1 MVCFLVFLTLFCY
14 CLNSVYP
21 NELVTRMLLH
31 LSILFLI
38 TKLMLNKVKIS
49 RKQKMSEL
57 AITSGIMMMIPVV
70 FLSFGAQFVGVYFS
84 STRFIFSILI
94 STFLL
99 YSILKIKENK
109 QFKTWSKQLL
119 RLSIGRLRRKI

>member
-1 MVCFLVFLTLFCY
+1 
-14 CLNSVYP
+14 
-21 NELVTRMLLH
+21 
-31 LSILFLI
+31 
-38 TKLMLNKVKIS
+38 MLNKVKIS